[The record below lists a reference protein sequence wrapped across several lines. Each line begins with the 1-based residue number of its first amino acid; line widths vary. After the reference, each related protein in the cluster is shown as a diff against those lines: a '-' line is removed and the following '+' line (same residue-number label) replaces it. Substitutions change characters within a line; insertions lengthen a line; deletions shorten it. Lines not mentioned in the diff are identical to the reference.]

1 MPGQSRVAACA
12 ASPRSPRI
20 AAIDSPWI
28 LRRQPRSDPKLRL
41 LCFPNA
47 GRGAS
52 MFSMWSAALPASI
65 EVCAVQLPGRES
77 RMTEPAEPSLGS
89 LLPKLVD
96 ALAPV
101 RAGAYAIYGHS
112 IGALV
117 AFEFT
122 RELRRRGERLPVHL
136 IVSARRAPQC
146 TPLPAL
152 SYLGD
157 PELLRELTLLYG
169 PLHPAILADRDFL
182 ALSLRSIRADLRLA
196 DAHRDAN
203 DPPLPLPLS
212 AYGGRRDIS
221 TDEDLLRAWGA
232 HTSAA
237 FNLRLFDGDHF
248 FPDAARGEVAR
259 AMAEDLAHA
268 L

>member
-1 MPGQSRVAACA
+1 
-12 ASPRSPRI
+12 
-20 AAIDSPWI
+20 
-28 LRRQPRSDPKLRL
+28 
-41 LCFPNA
+41 
-47 GRGAS
+47 
-52 MFSMWSAALPASI
+52 MFSLWPAALPANV

-77 RMTEPAEPSLGS
+77 RMNEPFEPSLAS

-101 RAGAYAIYGHS
+101 RAGEYAIYGHS
-112 IGALV
+112 IGAFV

-146 TPLPAL
+146 KPLPAL
-152 SYLGD
+152 SYMSD
-157 PELLRELTLLYG
+157 PELLQELTHLYG

-182 ALSLRSIRADLRLA
+182 ALSLRSIRGDLRLS
-196 DAHRDAN
+196 DSHRNVDE
-203 DPPLPLPLS
+203 PPLALPLS
-212 AYGGRRDIS
+212 AYGGRRDLS
-221 TDEDLLRAWGA
+221 TDEDMLRAWGA

-248 FPDAARGEVAR
+248 FPDTGRGEVAR
-259 AMAEDLAHA
+259 ALVEDLAHA